1 MMSRIQIRRLPLKRR
16 IESWL
21 GRVVDSPARAG
32 GYFYFYFTLC
42 GAELHAG
49 WGNG

>member
-1 MMSRIQIRRLPLKRR
+1 MTRKTQTGRLPLGNQMGASL
-16 IESWL
+16 E
-21 GRVVDSPARAG
+21 RVIDSPVLAG
-32 GYFYFYFTLC
+32 GYFYFYFTLR